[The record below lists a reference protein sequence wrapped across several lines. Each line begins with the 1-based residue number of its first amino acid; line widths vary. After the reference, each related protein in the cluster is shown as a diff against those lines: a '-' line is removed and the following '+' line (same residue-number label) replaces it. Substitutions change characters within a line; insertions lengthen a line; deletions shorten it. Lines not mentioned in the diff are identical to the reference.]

1 MLALVRGPS
10 RLLTLTGPGGTG
22 KTRFA
27 LEAAVEL
34 VADFAD
40 GVVFVPLALV
50 SEPELVVPTIAQTLG
65 LRQQPGEPISETVAT
80 YLEAKE
86 LLLFL
91 DNLEQVVEV
100 APELGQLIAGCARL
114 RLLATSREPLHLA
127 GEQEYPLPP
136 LGGDEGVA
144 LFVER
149 AQASTPS
156 FALDG
161 TAETVAEICRRLDNL
176 PLAIELAAARVKL
189 FATGEAAG
197 PPRRVH
203 AGTRRSGRDRPERH
217 RTLRATIEWSYD
229 LLSSEEQRLFR
240 RLAIFPGGCTVEA
253 AESVCGADLD
263 TLFSLVDKNLLRQ
276 TEGAD
281 GEPRFHMLE
290 TIRGYAGERLASDP
304 AGDLLL
310 RRQAEHGLAVAERA
324 EPELRSAGQ
333 RRWLETLEAE
343 HDNLRSALAWTLE
356 HGQLVTAFR
365 LVGALFWF
373 WELHGH
379 AREGRRWASAA
390 IDLGSGESAPLV
402 ARAYAIAGGLAWNE
416 GDYAESARLLERA
429 LAAFREEGDLRRVA
443 MTLAELAFS
452 LGSLGVGRLS
462 EALAAAEEA
471 VRLARHAGD
480 SWCTAFALH
489 ARSQTQEDEDLAIAD
504 CEQAVRLYERVG
516 DDFMAGRAK
525 IALGWF
531 LLLKGDYGRAEGI
544 ARSSASLAETLGDRT
559 SAATAEN
566 NAALALLLKGGID
579 SAERLLAQNL
589 PGLQA
594 LGLKRVAAEALYGL
608 AGVAG
613 AHGHVA
619 RAGVLLGAAEAAIEE
634 TETEPTPVELRIVA
648 QLLSEC
654 GSEPFEAARRE
665 GRRLALPD
673 AVGYALGSDRREP
686 ASSASSARS

>member
-1 MLALVRGPS
+1 M
-10 RLLTLTGPGGTG
+10 
-22 KTRFA
+22 
-27 LEAAVEL
+27 
-34 VADFAD
+34 
-40 GVVFVPLALV
+40 
-50 SEPELVVPTIAQTLG
+50 
-65 LRQQPGEPISETVAT
+65 
-80 YLEAKE
+80 
-86 LLLFL
+86 
-91 DNLEQVVEV
+91 
-100 APELGQLIAGCARL
+100 
-114 RLLATSREPLHLA
+114 
-127 GEQEYPLPP
+127 
-136 LGGDEGVA
+136 
-144 LFVER
+144 
-149 AQASTPS
+149 
-156 FALDG
+156 
-161 TAETVAEICRRLDNL
+161 
-176 PLAIELAAARVKL
+176 
-189 FATGEAAG
+189 
-197 PPRRVH
+197 
-203 AGTRRSGRDRPERH
+203 
-217 RTLRATIEWSYD
+217 
-229 LLSSEEQRLFR
+229 
-240 RLAIFPGGCTVEA
+240 
-253 AESVCGADLD
+253 
-263 TLFSLVDKNLLRQ
+263 FSLVDKNLLRQ

-471 VRLARHAGD
+471 VRLARDAGD

-525 IALGWF
+525 IALGSL

-589 PGLQA
+589 PGLRA
-594 LGLKRVAAEALYGL
+594 LGAPSKRVGAEALYGL

-673 AVGYALGSDRREP
+673 AVGYALGSANESRPARHRARAVDRPGRSGSLGGSAEGP
-686 ASSASSARS
+686 SASASQQIDGGLEGGERRWSERDGTGVPRPGAERPAAAQQAFPQRSRGNDAQSRAKTGSNVRHSPARTGARSRQGLPRPAG